1 MANFEYIDEA
11 ETIAAQEVR
20 RAAEENKTNIN
31 SSEKTN
37 YWEELL
43 KDRYEVQKVEEFNAL
58 GKGKRSRK
66 QVLVEEICFPCHM
79 SGHRVFCCCYCSV
92 MENMCPLVFVSLNLL
107 ERQVSVR

>member
-20 RAAEENKTNIN
+20 RAAEENKTNVN

-66 QVLVEEICFPCHM
+66 QVLVEEICFSM
-79 SGHRVFCCCYCSV
+79 SHVWTSSFLLLLLLFFGEHVSSCFHFFKSV
-92 MENMCPLVFVSLNLL
+92 GETGFY
-107 ERQVSVR
+107 